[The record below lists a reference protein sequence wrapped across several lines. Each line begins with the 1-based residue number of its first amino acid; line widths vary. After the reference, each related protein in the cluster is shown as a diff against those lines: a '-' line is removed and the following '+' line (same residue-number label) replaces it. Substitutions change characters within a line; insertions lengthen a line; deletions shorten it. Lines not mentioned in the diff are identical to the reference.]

1 MAARLRSAGFLA
13 PDRDAELLVDAALCD
28 EELEALVRRR
38 IEGEPVAWLVGRTT
52 FAGLEIQVHPG
63 VYVPRPQS
71 VALVEHARSHASAA
85 AVDVCCGTGAL
96 GAAIGAAL
104 ATDADPRAVA
114 NARANGLDARLGDL
128 LEPVAEHVDLVV
140 AVPPYVPADHLA
152 HLPRDVR
159 VHEPALALDGGADG
173 LEVVRRLVGQAAAR
187 DDVRTLL
194 VEVGIDE
201 VEALAGIVRAHG
213 FDVHARVADDD
224 GDVRGVCATRSAA

>member
-13 PDRDAELLVDAALCD
+13 PERDADLLVDAALCD

-52 FAGLEIQVHPG
+52 FAGVEVRVHPG

-71 VALVEHARSHASAA
+71 VALVEHARSHAPSA
-85 AVDVCCGTGAL
+85 AVDVCCGTGAIGL
-96 GAAIGAAL
+96 AIGATL

-114 NARANGLDARLGDL
+114 NARANGLDARVGDL
-128 LEPVAEHVDLVV
+128 LDPVPERVDLVV
-140 AVPPYVPADHLA
+140 AVPPYVPTSRLG

-159 VHEPALALDGGADG
+159 VHEPALALDGGLDG
-173 LEVVRRLVGQAAAR
+173 LEVVRRLVSQVAAR

-201 VEALAGIVRAHG
+201 VDELARIVRAHG
-213 FDVHARVADDD
+213 FDVHARLADDD
-224 GDVRGVCATRSAA
+224 GDVRALCSTRRI